1 MSFERFIELLQMLI
15 TMTDPENE
23 DEVLNAKN
31 ILKNLQELAESSGKA
46 DSRTIRSMQIA
57 YRQFTAML
65 HSKKDFAGVPGE
77 ISANKAKRQR
87 LAMMI
92 RPGC

>member
-23 DEVLNAKN
+23 DELLNAKN
-31 ILKNLQELAESSGKA
+31 ILKNLQELAKSSGKA

-57 YRQFTAML
+57 
-65 HSKKDFAGVPGE
+65 G
-77 ISANKAKRQR
+77 
-87 LAMMI
+87 
-92 RPGC
+92 

>member
-1 MSFERFIELLQMLI
+1 MSFQRFIELLQMLI

-23 DEVLNAKN
+23 DDVLNARN
-31 ILKNLQELAESSGKA
+31 ILKNLLELAESSGKA
-46 DSRTIRSMQIA
+46 DPKTIRSMLIA
-57 YRQFTAML
+57 NHEFTAML
-65 HSKKDFAGVPGE
+65 HSKEDFAGVPGD

-87 LAMMI
+87 LAMMV

>member
-23 DEVLNAKN
+23 DELLNAKN
-31 ILKNLQELAESSGKA
+31 ILKNLQELAKSSGKA

-57 YRQFTAML
+57 YHQFTAML
-65 HSKKDFAGVPGE
+65 HSKEDFAGVPGE